1 MCLVFKSPLFKARR
15 LKTYSE
21 ILGFFV
27 FGEFVEPAIENVIRT
42 ERVKNQR
49 CFGMLG
55 PTSLI

>member
-1 MCLVFKSPLFKARR
+1 MCLVFKSPLFKTR
-15 LKTYSE
+15 LVKTYSE
-21 ILGFFV
+21 ILVFFV

-42 ERVKNQR
+42 ERVKNQG